1 MIPRYSLRY
10 RARRPRTVRT
20 HRASRRLLVK
30 MPTAPFRQAKTC
42 KAPNGKRPSQMGRIL
57 CNLDRIRPRTGT
69 NLVRLGRP
77 RTDNP
82 RATGLGKTRNPRN
95 PGKRSQRN
103 LGRRSQRNLGRHSR
117 LSLGRQSPRKWI
129 VRHRGNP
136 SPAQDNPRRGLPS
149 PASRGSP
156 PRASRGRHRQPNLGR
171 RSQCN
176 LGKRSQPNRGRY
188 SQRSPD
194 KHSQLSLDSVRP
206 VNPDKLSQGRASL
219 LWLSRDRARASPVA
233 AKARRARASKPA
245 PLSAHLW
252 TRSAPPGRPR

>member
-10 RARRPRTVRT
+10 QARRPRTVRT

-57 CNLDRIRPRTGT
+57 CNLNRIRPRTGT

-103 LGRRSQRNLGRHSR
+103 LGEHSQRNLGRHSR

-129 VRHRGNP
+129 VRHWGNP
-136 SPAQDNPRRGLPS
+136 SPAQDNPCRIPPS
-149 PASRGSP
+149 PASRGNLDEHSHRQLNP
-156 PRASRGRHRQPNLGR
+156 DRHSQPNLV
-171 RSQCN
+171 
-176 LGKRSQPNRGRY
+176 RY
-188 SQRSPD
+188 SRHNPD

-219 LWLSRDRARASPVA
+219 LWLIRDRARASPAV

>member
-10 RARRPRTVRT
+10 QARRPRTVRT

-57 CNLDRIRPRTGT
+57 CNLNRIRSQTGT

-95 PGKRSQRN
+95 PGK
-103 LGRRSQRNLGRHSR
+103 RSQRNLGRHSR

-156 PRASRGRHRQPNLGR
+156 PRASRGRHRQPNLG
-171 RSQCN
+171 
-176 LGKRSQPNRGRY
+176 KRSQPNRGRY

-194 KHSQLSLDSVRP
+194 KRSHLSLDSVHP

-219 LWLSRDRARASPVA
+219 LWLSRDRARASPAV

-252 TRSAPPGRPR
+252 MRSGPPGRPR